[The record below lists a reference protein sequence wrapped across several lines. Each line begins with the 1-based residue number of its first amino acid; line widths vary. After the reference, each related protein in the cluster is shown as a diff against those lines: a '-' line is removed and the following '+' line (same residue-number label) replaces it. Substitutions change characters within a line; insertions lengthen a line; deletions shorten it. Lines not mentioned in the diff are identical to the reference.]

1 MAEIN
6 SLQYDICFST
16 KLNDTMYLND
26 YYSQQDQ
33 TLTVTPEQA
42 SRFAKEVAD
51 DFNPLHNPESKRFC
65 VPGDLLFALTLA
77 KLGLAQSMRFNYTG
91 MVGKD
96 TPLVFPTE
104 MASSMKIQDQNDKV
118 YLEIEQQG
126 EVSQDMALIEAFSKA
141 YVAFSGHSFPHL
153 LVPLMEQNNVM
164 INPEKPMVIYDS
176 MLVEFSDLNAHQP
189 ELRFSNSSL
198 EMNGKRGKIKIEF
211 DTYEGERK
219 IGHGYKTMV
228 LSGLRDYDQE
238 AIDDLIQ
245 QYENA
250 KQAYPE

>member
-1 MAEIN
+1 
-6 SLQYDICFST
+6 
-16 KLNDTMYLND
+16 MYLND
-26 YYSQQDQ
+26 FYTEQNKTIIVS
-33 TLTVTPEQA
+33 PAQA

-65 VPGDLLFALTLA
+65 VPGDLLFALSLH

-96 TPLVFPTE
+96 LPLVFPSE
-104 MASSMKIQDQNDKV
+104 MGDRMTIQDQNEKV
-118 YLEIEQQG
+118 YLEIEKKG
-126 EVSQDMALIEAFSKA
+126 EISQDQALIEAFSKA

-176 MLVEFSDLNAHQP
+176 MLVEFSDLNAHHP
-189 ELRFSNSSL
+189 ILKLTETTL
-198 EMNGKRGKIKIEF
+198 EMNGKRGQVKIAF
-211 DTYEGERK
+211 DTYDGDRK
-219 IGHGYKTMV
+219 IGHGYKTML
-228 LSGLRDYDQE
+228 LSGLRDYEQE
-238 AIDDLIQ
+238 AIDDLIK

-250 KQAYPE
+250 KLAYRQTA

>member
-1 MAEIN
+1 
-6 SLQYDICFST
+6 
-16 KLNDTMYLND
+16 MYLAPFYTEHD
-26 YYSQQDQ
+26 DHI
-33 TLTVTPEQA
+33 LITPEQA
-42 SRFAKEVAD
+42 SRFAKDIAD

-65 VPGDLLFALTLA
+65 VPGDLLFALSLA
-77 KLGLAQSMRFNYTG
+77 KLGVAKSMRFNYTG

-96 TPLVFPTE
+96 IALVFPE
-104 MASSMKIQDQNDKV
+104 KMAEKMVIQDQNAKT

-126 EVSQDMALIEAFSKA
+126 EISQDMTLIEAFSKA

-176 MLVEFSDLNAHQP
+176 MLVEFDDLNASQP
-189 ELRFSNSSL
+189 ELKLTGSSL
-198 EMNGKRGKIKIEF
+198 EMNGKRGQVKISF
-211 DTYEGERK
+211 DTFDGARK

-238 AIDDLIQ
+238 AIDDLVK

-250 KQAYPE
+250 KRA

>member
-1 MAEIN
+1 
-6 SLQYDICFST
+6 
-16 KLNDTMYLND
+16 MYLNAF
-26 YYSQQDQ
+26 YTEQNN
-33 TLTVTPEQA
+33 TVIVSPEQA
-42 SRFAKEVAD
+42 SRFAKDVAD

-65 VPGDLLFALTLA
+65 VPGDLLFALSLN

-96 TPLVFPTE
+96 VPLVFPGE
-104 MASSMKIQDQNDKV
+104 MSDSMTIQDQNGKC
-118 YLEIEQQG
+118 YLEIEKQG
-126 EVSQDMALIEAFSKA
+126 QVSQDQVLIEAFSKA

-176 MLVEFSDLNAHQP
+176 MLVEFSDLNATHP
-189 ELRFSNSSL
+189 ELKLTQATL
-198 EMNGKRGKIKIEF
+198 EMNGKRGQVKIAF
-211 DTYEGERK
+211 DTYDGDRK
-219 IGHGYKTMV
+219 IGHGYKTML

-238 AIDDLIQ
+238 AIDDLIK

-250 KQAYPE
+250 KLAYRETA